1 MINHHPKID
10 LLIQYVNGELPA
22 SISAGIKMH
31 ADLCP
36 KCDNQII
43 ELTKHAAETCF
54 ASDDNLVGMRSNGN
68 SSEGTG
74 SESLDL
80 RQEDQEYNFDAQS
93 MIDNITDMPAE
104 TELKVDDTPVSI
116 KLRGVEYD
124 LPNVMKHMSLGKAAQ
139 IGKLSRSRVLLDEG
153 HIHSSLLRI
162 EAGGSIPEHTHN
174 GYEITLLLEG
184 SFKDDMGE
192 YVAGDF
198 IVLDGK
204 HQHQPI
210 SELGCL
216 CYTVVSD
223 SLHFTQGINKL
234 LNPIG
239 TFIY

>member
-22 SISAGIKMH
+22 SISAGIKIH

-36 KCDNQII
+36 KCNNQII
-43 ELTKHAAETCF
+43 ELTKHAAETSF
-54 ASDDNLVGMRSNGN
+54 A
-68 SSEGTG
+68 
-74 SESLDL
+74 
-80 RQEDQEYNFDAQS
+80 QEDTLAGISTEVLGLKGDEPEYNFDAQS
-93 MIDNITDMPAE
+93 MINNITDMPAE

-116 KLRGVEYD
+116 TLRGVEYE
-124 LPNVMKHMSLGKAAQ
+124 LPSVMKNMSLGKPAQ

-162 EAGGSIPEHTHN
+162 EAGGSIPEHTHK

-204 HQHQPI
+204 HQHQPM

-239 TFIY
+239 SFIY

>member
-1 MINHHPKID
+1 MINHHPKIE

-22 SISAGIKMH
+22 SISAGIKIH

-36 KCDNQII
+36 KCNNQII
-43 ELTKHAAETCF
+43 ELTKHAAETSF
-54 ASDDNLVGMRSNGN
+54 AQEDTLVGI
-68 SSEGTG
+68 G
-74 SESLDL
+74 SEVLSLKGD
-80 RQEDQEYNFDAQS
+80 EPEYNFDAQS
-93 MIDNITDMPAE
+93 MINNITDMPAE

-116 KLRGVEYD
+116 TLRGVEYE
-124 LPNVMKHMSLGKAAQ
+124 LPSVMKNMSLGKPAQ

-162 EAGGSIPEHTHN
+162 EAGGSIPEHTHK

-204 HQHQPI
+204 HQHQPM

-239 TFIY
+239 SFIY

>member
-1 MINHHPKID
+1 MINHHPKLN
-10 LLIQYVNGELPA
+10 LLIQHVNGELPA
-22 SISAGIKMH
+22 SISAGIKIH
-31 ADLCP
+31 SDFCPQCSKQIADLTEHQAQLSFEQASTDSAEYDAEHDFDA
-36 KCDNQII
+36 KAMLDNIMQ
-43 ELTKHAAETCF
+43 
-54 ASDDNLVGMRSNGN
+54 M
-68 SSEGTG
+68 
-74 SESLDL
+74 
-80 RQEDQEYNFDAQS
+80 DQEQEPETANQFA
-93 MIDNITDMPAE
+93 TAE
-104 TELKVDDTPVSI
+104 DEAPPRVSF
-116 KLRGVEYD
+116 RGVEYT
-124 LPNVMKHMSLGKAAQ
+124 LPSVMKKMALGKTAQ
-139 IGKLSRSRVLLDEG
+139 IGKLSRSRILLDEG

-204 HQHQPI
+204 HQHQPM

-239 TFIY
+239 SFIY

>member
-1 MINHHPKID
+1 MINHHPKIE
-10 LLIQYVNGELPA
+10 LLIQHVNGELPA
-22 SISAGIKMH
+22 SISAGIKIH
-31 ADLCP
+31 ADLCT
-36 KCDNQII
+36 KCNNQII
-43 ELTKHAAETCF
+43 ELTKHAAKTCLGSQELDSKEFGAESF
-54 ASDDNLVGMRSNGN
+54 AAQDHD
-68 SSEGTG
+68 E
-74 SESLDL
+74 
-80 RQEDQEYNFDAQS
+80 EYNFDAQS
-93 MIDNITDMPAE
+93 MINNITDMPAE
-104 TELKVDDTPVSI
+104 TELNIDETPLSVTF
-116 KLRGVEYD
+116 RGVEYD
-124 LPNVMKHMSLGKAAQ
+124 LPNVMKHMSLGKSAQ
-139 IGKLSRSRVLLDEG
+139 IGKLSRSRILLDEG

-162 EAGGSIPEHTHN
+162 EAGGSIPEHTHK

-204 HQHQPI
+204 HQHQPM

-239 TFIY
+239 SFIY

>member
-22 SISAGIKMH
+22 SISAGIKIH

-36 KCDNQII
+36 KCNNQII
-43 ELTKHAAETCF
+43 ELTKHAAETSF
-54 ASDDNLVGMRSNGN
+54 AQEDTLVDI
-68 SSEGTG
+68 SSEVL
-74 SESLDL
+74 SLKGD
-80 RQEDQEYNFDAQS
+80 EPEYNFDAQS
-93 MIDNITDMPAE
+93 MINNITDMPAE

-116 KLRGVEYD
+116 TLRGVEYE
-124 LPNVMKHMSLGKAAQ
+124 LPNVMKHMSLGKPAQ
-139 IGKLSRSRVLLDEG
+139 IGKLSRSRILLDEG

-204 HQHQPI
+204 HQHQPM

-239 TFIY
+239 SFIY